1 MSTVAVAIR
10 SAISGA
16 SIGPDLLTLAGQAKE
31 ELLANILDPNANIAP
46 GYEEYLIQTRDGRL
60 ITGVIANQNAT
71 SVTLRRTKEEE
82 DTVLRR
88 AISEMRV
95 LTVSAMPEN
104 LEDSINLEQMAD
116 LLEYLK
122 TAGAE
127 QTAGR

>member
-1 MSTVAVAIR
+1 M
-10 SAISGA
+10 
-16 SIGPDLLTLAGQAKE
+16 AGQAKE

-46 GYEEYLIQTRDGRL
+46 GYEEYLIQTGDGRL

-95 LTVSAMPEN
+95 LSVSAMPEN

-122 TAGAE
+122 TAGTE